1 MIKLLF
7 NTSNKLLLSFCIISL
22 TVLVLITVVDV
33 SGRYLLGIP
42 LPGTSEITEIILGVL
57 IYIGLPY
64 ISKKEEHISVSL
76 LSNYLPNNVKI
87 LHKIL
92 INFIVALLLL
102 VIARQLYLH
111 GLDLKSYQEVTTFLE
126 IPKAPIAF
134 AMALLTVLA
143 SFNTIMNMFSYMFKK
158 RDITSDKQSI

>member
-7 NTSNKLLLSFCIISL
+7 YTSNKLLLSCCIISL

-33 SGRYLLGIP
+33 FGRYLLGIP
-42 LPGTSEITEIILGVL
+42 LPGTSEITEIILGIL

-92 INFIVALLLL
+92 INFIVTLLLL

-111 GLDLKSYQEVTTFLE
+111 GIDLKSYQEVTTFLE

-143 SFNTIMNMFSYMFKK
+143 SFNTIMNMFSYMFKE

>member
-1 MIKLLF
+1 MIKFLF
-7 NTSNKLLLSFCIISL
+7 NTSNKLLLSCCIISL
-22 TVLVLITVVDV
+22 TALVLITVVDV
-33 SGRYLLGIP
+33 FGRYLLGIP
-42 LPGTSEITEIILGVL
+42 LPGTSEITEIILGIL

-92 INFIVALLLL
+92 INFIVTLLLL

-111 GLDLKSYQEVTTFLE
+111 GIDLKSYQEVTTFLE

-143 SFNTIMNMFSYMFKK
+143 SFNTIMNMFTYMFKE

>member
-1 MIKLLF
+1 MIKFLF
-7 NTSNKLLLSFCIISL
+7 YTSNKLLLSCCIISL
-22 TVLVLITVVDV
+22 TALVLITVVDV
-33 SGRYLLGIP
+33 FGRYLLGIP
-42 LPGTSEITEIILGVL
+42 LPGTSEITEIILGIL

-76 LSNYLPNNVKI
+76 LSNYLPNNIKI

-92 INFIVALLLL
+92 INFIVTLLLL

-111 GLDLKSYQEVTTFLE
+111 GIDLKSYQEVTTFLE

-143 SFNTIMNMFSYMFKK
+143 SFNTIMNMLSYIFQK

>member
-33 SGRYLLGIP
+33 FGRYLLGIP

-111 GLDLKSYQEVTTFLE
+111 GIDLKSYQEVTTFLE

>member
-1 MIKLLF
+1 M
-7 NTSNKLLLSFCIISL
+7 T
-22 TVLVLITVVDV
+22 TLVLITVVDV
-33 SGRYLLGIP
+33 FGRYLLGIP
-42 LPGTSEITEIILGVL
+42 LPGTSEITEIILGIL

-76 LSNYLPNNVKI
+76 LSNYLPNNIKI
-87 LHKIL
+87 FHKIL
-92 INFIVALLLL
+92 INFIVTLLLL

-111 GLDLKSYQEVTTFLE
+111 GIDLKSYQEVTTFLE

-143 SFNTIMNMFSYMFKK
+143 SFNTIMNMLSYIFQK

>member
-1 MIKLLF
+1 MIKFLF
-7 NTSNKLLLSFCIISL
+7 YTSNKLLLGCCIISL
-22 TVLVLITVVDV
+22 TALVLITVVDV
-33 SGRYLLGIP
+33 FGRYLLGIP
-42 LPGTSEITEIILGVL
+42 LPGTSEITEIILGIL

-92 INFIVALLLL
+92 INFIVTLLLL

-111 GLDLKSYQEVTTFLE
+111 GIDLKSYQEVTTFLE

-143 SFNTIMNMFSYMFKK
+143 SFNTIMNMFTYMFKE

>member
-1 MIKLLF
+1 M
-7 NTSNKLLLSFCIISL
+7 
-22 TVLVLITVVDV
+22 
-33 SGRYLLGIP
+33 
-42 LPGTSEITEIILGVL
+42 PGTSEITEIILGIL

-76 LSNYLPNNVKI
+76 LSNYLPNNIKI

-92 INFIVALLLL
+92 INFIVTLLLL

-111 GLDLKSYQEVTTFLE
+111 GIDLKSYQEVTTFLE

-143 SFNTIMNMFSYMFKK
+143 SFNTIMNMFTYMFKE

>member
-33 SGRYLLGIP
+33 FGRYLLGIP

-111 GLDLKSYQEVTTFLE
+111 GVDLKSYQEVTTFLE

-143 SFNTIMNMFSYMFKK
+143 SFNTIMNMFSYMLKK

>member
-1 MIKLLF
+1 MIKFLF
-7 NTSNKLLLSFCIISL
+7 YTSNKLLLGCCIISL
-22 TVLVLITVVDV
+22 TALVLITVVDV
-33 SGRYLLGIP
+33 FGRYLLGIP
-42 LPGTSEITEIILGVL
+42 LPGTSEITEIILGIL

-76 LSNYLPNNVKI
+76 LSNYLPSKVKI

-92 INFIVALLLL
+92 INFIVTLLLL

-111 GLDLKSYQEVTTFLE
+111 GIDLKSYQEVTTFLE

-143 SFNTIMNMFSYMFKK
+143 SFNTIMNMFSYMFKE

>member
-33 SGRYLLGIP
+33 FGRYLLGIP

-111 GLDLKSYQEVTTFLE
+111 GVDLKSYQEVTTFLE

-143 SFNTIMNMFSYMFKK
+143 SFNTIMNMFSYMFIK

>member
-1 MIKLLF
+1 MIKFLF
-7 NTSNKLLLSFCIISL
+7 YTSNKLLLSCCIISL
-22 TVLVLITVVDV
+22 TALVLITVVDV
-33 SGRYLLGIP
+33 FGRYLLGIP
-42 LPGTSEITEIILGVL
+42 LPGTSEITEIILGIL

-76 LSNYLPNNVKI
+76 LSNYLPNNIKI

-92 INFIVALLLL
+92 INFIVTLLLL

-111 GLDLKSYQEVTTFLE
+111 GIDLKSYQEVTTFLE

-143 SFNTIMNMFSYMFKK
+143 SFNTIMNMFSYMFKE

>member
-1 MIKLLF
+1 MIKFLF
-7 NTSNKLLLSFCIISL
+7 YTSNKLLLSCCIISL
-22 TVLVLITVVDV
+22 TALVLITVVDV
-33 SGRYLLGIP
+33 FGRYLLGIP
-42 LPGTSEITEIILGVL
+42 LPGTSEITEIILGIL

-76 LSNYLPNNVKI
+76 LSNYLPKNVKI

-92 INFIVALLLL
+92 INFIVTLLLL

-111 GLDLKSYQEVTTFLE
+111 GIDLKSYQEVTTFLE

-143 SFNTIMNMFSYMFKK
+143 SFNTIMNMFTYMFKE

>member
-1 MIKLLF
+1 MIKFLF
-7 NTSNKLLLSFCIISL
+7 YASNKLLLSCCIISL
-22 TVLVLITVVDV
+22 TALVLITVVDV
-33 SGRYLLGIP
+33 FGRYLLGIP
-42 LPGTSEITEIILGVL
+42 LPGTSEITEIILGIL

-92 INFIVALLLL
+92 INFIVTLLLL

-111 GLDLKSYQEVTTFLE
+111 GIDLKSYQEVTTFLE

-143 SFNTIMNMFSYMFKK
+143 SFNTIMNMFSYMFKE

>member
-1 MIKLLF
+1 MIKFLF
-7 NTSNKLLLSFCIISL
+7 YTSNKLLLSCCIISL
-22 TVLVLITVVDV
+22 TALVLITVVDV
-33 SGRYLLGIP
+33 FGRYLLGIP
-42 LPGTSEITEIILGVL
+42 LPGTSEITEIILGIL

-76 LSNYLPNNVKI
+76 LSNYLPNNVKT

-92 INFIVALLLL
+92 INFIVTLLLL

-111 GLDLKSYQEVTTFLE
+111 GVDLKSYQEVTTFLE

-143 SFNTIMNMFSYMFKK
+143 SFNTIMNMFSYMFKE

>member
-1 MIKLLF
+1 MIKFLF
-7 NTSNKLLLSFCIISL
+7 YTSNKLLLSCCIISL
-22 TVLVLITVVDV
+22 TALVLITVVDV
-33 SGRYLLGIP
+33 FGRYLLGIP
-42 LPGTSEITEIILGVL
+42 LPGTSEITEIILGIL

-92 INFIVALLLL
+92 INFIVTLLLL

-111 GLDLKSYQEVTTFLE
+111 GIDLKSYQEVTTFLE

-143 SFNTIMNMFSYMFKK
+143 SFNTIMNMFTYMFKE

>member
-1 MIKLLF
+1 MIKFLF
-7 NTSNKLLLSFCIISL
+7 YTSNKLLLSCCIISL
-22 TVLVLITVVDV
+22 SALVLITVVDV
-33 SGRYLLGIP
+33 FGRYLLGIP
-42 LPGTSEITEIILGVL
+42 LPGTSEITEIILGIL

-92 INFIVALLLL
+92 INFIVTLLLL

-111 GLDLKSYQEVTTFLE
+111 GIDLKSYQEVTTFLE

-143 SFNTIMNMFSYMFKK
+143 SFNTIMNMFSYMFKE

>member
-1 MIKLLF
+1 MIKFLF
-7 NTSNKLLLSFCIISL
+7 YTSNKLLLSCCIICL
-22 TVLVLITVVDV
+22 TALVLITMVDV
-33 SGRYLLGIP
+33 CGRYLLGIP
-42 LPGTSEITEIILGVL
+42 LPGTSEITEIILGIL

-92 INFIVALLLL
+92 INFIVTLLLL

-111 GLDLKSYQEVTTFLE
+111 GIDLKSYQEVTTFLE

-143 SFNTIMNMFSYMFKK
+143 SFNTIMNMFTYMFKE

>member
-33 SGRYLLGIP
+33 FGRYLLGIP
-42 LPGTSEITEIILGVL
+42 LPGTSEITEIILGIL

-92 INFIVALLLL
+92 INFIVTLLLL

-111 GLDLKSYQEVTTFLE
+111 GIDLKSYQEVTTFLE

-143 SFNTIMNMFSYMFKK
+143 SFNTIMNMFSYMLKK

>member
-1 MIKLLF
+1 MIKFLF
-7 NTSNKLLLSFCIISL
+7 YTSNKLLLSCCIISL
-22 TVLVLITVVDV
+22 TALVLITVVDV
-33 SGRYLLGIP
+33 FGRYLLGIP
-42 LPGTSEITEIILGVL
+42 LPGTSEITEIILGIL

-64 ISKKEEHISVSL
+64 ISKNEEHISVSL

-92 INFIVALLLL
+92 INFIVTLLLL

-111 GLDLKSYQEVTTFLE
+111 GIDLKSYQEVTTFLE

-143 SFNTIMNMFSYMFKK
+143 SFNTIMNMFTYMFKE

>member
-1 MIKLLF
+1 MIKFLF
-7 NTSNKLLLSFCIISL
+7 YTSNKLLLSCCIISL

-33 SGRYLLGIP
+33 FGRYLLGIP
-42 LPGTSEITEIILGVL
+42 LPGTSEITEIILGIL

-92 INFIVALLLL
+92 INFIVTLLLL

-111 GLDLKSYQEVTTFLE
+111 GIDLKSYQEVTTFLE

-143 SFNTIMNMFSYMFKK
+143 SFNTIMNMFSYMFKE

>member
-1 MIKLLF
+1 MIKFLF
-7 NTSNKLLLSFCIISL
+7 YTSNKLLLSCCIISL
-22 TVLVLITVVDV
+22 TALVLITVVDV
-33 SGRYLLGIP
+33 FGRYLLGIP
-42 LPGTSEITEIILGVL
+42 LPGTSEITEIILGIL

-76 LSNYLPNNVKI
+76 LSNYLPNKVKI

-92 INFIVALLLL
+92 INFIVTLLLL

-111 GLDLKSYQEVTTFLE
+111 GIDLKSYQEVTTFLE

-143 SFNTIMNMFSYMFKK
+143 SFNTIMNMFSYMFKE

>member
-1 MIKLLF
+1 MIKFLF
-7 NTSNKLLLSFCIISL
+7 YTSNKLLLSCCIISL
-22 TVLVLITVVDV
+22 TALVLITVVDV
-33 SGRYLLGIP
+33 FGRYLLGIP
-42 LPGTSEITEIILGVL
+42 LPGTSEITEIILGIL

-92 INFIVALLLL
+92 INFIVTLLLL

-111 GLDLKSYQEVTTFLE
+111 GIDLKSYQEVTTFLE

-143 SFNTIMNMFSYMFKK
+143 SFNTIMNMFSYMFKE
-158 RDITSDKQSI
+158 RDINSDKQSI

>member
-1 MIKLLF
+1 MIKFLF
-7 NTSNKLLLSFCIISL
+7 YTSNKLLLSCCIISL
-22 TVLVLITVVDV
+22 TTLVLITVVDV
-33 SGRYLLGIP
+33 FGRYLLGIP
-42 LPGTSEITEIILGVL
+42 LPGTSEITEIILGIL

-92 INFIVALLLL
+92 INFIVTLLLL

-111 GLDLKSYQEVTTFLE
+111 GIDLKSYQEVTTFLE

-143 SFNTIMNMFSYMFKK
+143 SFNTIMNMFTYMFKE

>member
-33 SGRYLLGIP
+33 FGRYLLGIP
-42 LPGTSEITEIILGVL
+42 LPGTSEITEIILGIL

-92 INFIVALLLL
+92 INFIVTLLLL

-111 GLDLKSYQEVTTFLE
+111 GIDLKSYQEVTTFLE

-143 SFNTIMNMFSYMFKK
+143 SFTTIMNMFSYMLKK

>member
-1 MIKLLF
+1 MIKFLF
-7 NTSNKLLLSFCIISL
+7 YTSNKLLLSCCIISL
-22 TVLVLITVVDV
+22 TALVLITVLDV
-33 SGRYLLGIP
+33 FGRYLLGIP
-42 LPGTSEITEIILGVL
+42 LPGTSEITEIILGIL

-92 INFIVALLLL
+92 INFIVTLLLL

-111 GLDLKSYQEVTTFLE
+111 GIDLKSYQEVTTFLE

-143 SFNTIMNMFSYMFKK
+143 SFNTIMNMFTYMFKE

>member
-1 MIKLLF
+1 MIKFLF
-7 NTSNKLLLSFCIISL
+7 YTSNKLLLSCCIISL

-33 SGRYLLGIP
+33 FGRYLLGIP
-42 LPGTSEITEIILGVL
+42 LPGTSEITEIILGIL

-92 INFIVALLLL
+92 INFIVTLLLL

-111 GLDLKSYQEVTTFLE
+111 GIDLKSYQEVTTFLE

-143 SFNTIMNMFSYMFKK
+143 SFNTIMNMFTYMFKE

>member
-1 MIKLLF
+1 MIKFLF
-7 NTSNKLLLSFCIISL
+7 YTSNKLLLSCCIISL
-22 TVLVLITVVDV
+22 TALVLITVVDV
-33 SGRYLLGIP
+33 FGRYLLGIP
-42 LPGTSEITEIILGVL
+42 LPGTSEITEIILGIL

-76 LSNYLPNNVKI
+76 LSNYLPNNVKT

-92 INFIVALLLL
+92 INFIVTLLLL

-111 GLDLKSYQEVTTFLE
+111 GIDLKSYQEVTTFLE

-143 SFNTIMNMFSYMFKK
+143 SFNTIMNMFSYMFKE

>member
-33 SGRYLLGIP
+33 FGRYLLGIP
-42 LPGTSEITEIILGVL
+42 LPGTSEITEIILGIL

-111 GLDLKSYQEVTTFLE
+111 GVDLKSYQEVTTFLE

>member
-33 SGRYLLGIP
+33 FGRYLLGIP
-42 LPGTSEITEIILGVL
+42 LPGTCDITEIILGIL

-92 INFIVALLLL
+92 INFIVTLLLL

-111 GLDLKSYQEVTTFLE
+111 GIDLKSYQEVTTFLE

>member
-1 MIKLLF
+1 MIKFLF
-7 NTSNKLLLSFCIISL
+7 YTSNKLLLSCCIISL
-22 TVLVLITVVDV
+22 TALVLITVVDV
-33 SGRYLLGIP
+33 FGRYLLGIP
-42 LPGTSEITEIILGVL
+42 LPGTSEITEIILGIL

-92 INFIVALLLL
+92 INFIVTLLLL

-111 GLDLKSYQEVTTFLE
+111 GVDLKSYQEVTTFLE

-143 SFNTIMNMFSYMFKK
+143 SFNTIMNMLSYIFQK